1 MGLGLLYGIYSL
13 VKSSLPTD
21 TLIAITIFYLIT
33 LTVLFDVGF
42 EFLATILLFTY
53 IGAIVVLHAGAFLNV
68 SQVKMFS
75 KDTINII
82 KKGSPFVTKSLFI
95 ILIVLLGLLSISFFE
110 PISASDIYSFS
121 KNPEDASLYLT
132 EALSDLEIDGDVESF
147 LKALKDVT
155 EAQGGIGELAKK
167 TNLNRQNLYKVLSA
181 KRQPKIGTLGVIL
194 DGLGFQLNVIP
205 KL

>member
-33 LTVLFDVGF
+33 LTVLFDFGF

-82 KKGSPFVTKSLFI
+82 K
-95 ILIVLLGLLSISFFE
+95 E
-110 PISASDIYSFS
+110 PYYH
-121 KNPEDASLYLT
+121 NPTA
-132 EALSDLEIDGDVESF
+132 
-147 LKALKDVT
+147 
-155 EAQGGIGELAKK
+155 
-167 TNLNRQNLYKVLSA
+167 
-181 KRQPKIGTLGVIL
+181 
-194 DGLGFQLNVIP
+194 
-205 KL
+205 